1 MVNETIAIYRPY
13 RYGPQTIGTY
23 NYNDSTFYINGKQLL
38 YVPNINAQTNIVSIK
53 TLTATE
59 LIQIEKLFT
68 REGALLIA
76 AINDRR
82 FLVRFRKKVA
92 LYGIDIEGN
101 LNNLMGE
108 DANDWNLFE
117 NYILVGTI
125 ISILR
130 YEYIHQ
136 PPTIVAY
143 NTDTNKYYV
152 NNFIEVHLDVKGE
165 PQPVK
170 NIMELYGLYYK
181 MIVNESNIIIK
192 TNRGYQCF

>member
-1 MVNETIAIYRPY
+1 M
-13 RYGPQTIGTY
+13 
-23 NYNDSTFYINGKQLL
+23 
-38 YVPNINAQTNIVSIK
+38 
-53 TLTATE
+53 
-59 LIQIEKLFT
+59 
-68 REGALLIA
+68 
-76 AINDRR
+76 
-82 FLVRFRKKVA
+82 A

-101 LNNLMGE
+101 LNNLTEE

-152 NNFIEVHLDVKGE
+152 NNFIEVDLDVKGE